1 MEIRKGYIMGTKA
14 PDDEKLEKLFE
25 GLDRKTARK
34 IDNQHT
40 PTKRATTKKPTAKKA
55 STKKK

>member
-1 MEIRKGYIMGTKA
+1 MGYKMK
-14 PDDEKLEKLFE
+14 DDEELEKLFE
-25 GLDRKTARK
+25 GMNRETAKK

-40 PTKRATTKKPTAKKA
+40 PTKKKPSKKAPVKKA

>member
-1 MEIRKGYIMGTKA
+1 MGKKL

-25 GLDRKTARK
+25 GLDRETARK

-40 PTKRATTKKPTAKKA
+40 PTKRTTKKAPVKKA
-55 STKKK
+55 DTKKK